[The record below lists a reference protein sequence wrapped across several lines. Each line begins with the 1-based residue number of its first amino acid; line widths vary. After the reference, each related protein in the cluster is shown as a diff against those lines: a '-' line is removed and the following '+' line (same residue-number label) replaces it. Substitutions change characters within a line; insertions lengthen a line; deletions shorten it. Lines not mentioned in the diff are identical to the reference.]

1 MVMTKPLDVLGYD
14 CRLGNI

>member
-1 MVMTKPLDVLGYD
+1 MTKPLDVLGYD